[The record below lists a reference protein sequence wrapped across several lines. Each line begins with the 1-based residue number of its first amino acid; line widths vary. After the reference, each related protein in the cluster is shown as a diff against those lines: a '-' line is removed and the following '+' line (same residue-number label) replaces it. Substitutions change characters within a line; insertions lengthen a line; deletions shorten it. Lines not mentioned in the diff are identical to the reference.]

1 MKRRSRKRWSPIL
14 IDYIPSCL
22 FPPNRPNLGP
32 ESVKGALSGPLLGAL
47 MRTLQDKADIA
58 LRMVAEAP
66 MLVVD
71 TETSGLDWKR
81 NYAVGYVF
89 TVESESVYVPVR
101 HGGGGN
107 MPCKSG
113 HNHALSTAQVEDASL
128 LRNHHFEESIAAAF
142 KKRAGVVVGHNLK
155 FDAHFMAQRGIMLG
169 RNLSCTQNN
178 QTLIDEYTPSFS
190 LSSLSRRYGVQAK
203 KDDELYDYI
212 ARHFGLPKD
221 RNVMGHFWRLPG
233 IDATAVDYAE
243 GDGVSTWQLHVRQ
256 QAELDKQGVSKLV
269 RDVENELIWT
279 LVRIERRG
287 MAIDVD
293 YVQELKKSTEARIA
307 DAYAGLPANF
317 NVRSA
322 NDVSKWMTNNGHT
335 DWPTTDKG
343 NPSFTEKWLKQS
355 EAGQRV
361 IRIRKWTN
369 LLNSFV
375 EPLIGS
381 HTFKG
386 RVHPQIN
393 QNKADDFGTIS
404 GRLSCSSPNLQQVPK
419 HNKELAKEFRKA
431 FIADDG
437 FNFYEADYSQCEPR
451 LFAHYSAEPALI
463 DGYSKTP
470 FRDVHTVVAELF
482 NADRNT
488 VAKRMNMGMF
498 TGMYP
503 PTFAQH
509 MGVSLEEATRLW
521 NKWFEGFP
529 KIKDF
534 QDQARKVFLSR
545 GYVKTLLGRHCR
557 LDNKRFAYKAT
568 SKIIQG
574 GNADIMKYKMVEVD
588 KWLDSEGDR
597 TQLLMTIHDSFVW
610 QAPDNEDGVADSNKI
625 VSIMN
630 DVRSAPFSLRV
641 PFAVDCDHG
650 KTWSEASFG

>member
-1 MKRRSRKRWSPIL
+1 MKSL
-14 IDYIPSCL
+14 Y
-22 FPPNRPNLGP
+22 
-32 ESVKGALSGPLLGAL
+32 E
-47 MRTLQDKADIA
+47 KAEMA
-58 LRMVAEAP
+58 LRMVAKAP
-66 MLVVD
+66 VLVVD

-89 TVESESVYVPVR
+89 TVENESVYIPVR

-107 MPCKSG
+107 LPCSSG
-113 HNHALSTAQVEDASL
+113 HDHVMSTAQVEDASL
-128 LRNHHFEESIAAAF
+128 VRNHRFEEELVKAF
-142 KKRAGVVVGHNLK
+142 ALRTGQTVGHNLK

-178 QTLIDEYTPSFS
+178 QTLVDEYTASYS
-190 LSSLSRRYGVQAK
+190 LSSLSKLYKIQAK
-203 KDDELYDYI
+203 KDSELYEHI
-212 ARHFGLPKD
+212 ARHFGLPID
-221 RNVMGHFWRLPG
+221 RNVMGHYWRLPG
-233 IDATAVDYAE
+233 TDTVAVDYAE
-243 GDGVSTWQLHVRQ
+243 GDGISTWQLHIKQ
-256 QAELDKQGVSKLV
+256 QAELDRQGVSSLV
-269 RDVENELIWT
+269 REVENELIWT

-287 MAIDVD
+287 MKIDVD
-293 YVQELKKSTEARIA
+293 YVQELKHNTEARVA
-307 DAYAGLPANF
+307 EAYAGLPANF
-317 NVRSA
+317 NVRSPQ
-322 NDVSKWMTNNGHT
+322 DVARWMTDNGHT
-335 DWPTTDKG
+335 DWPVTEKG

-355 EAGQRV
+355 DAGARIIQ
-361 IRIRKWTN
+361 IRKWSN

-431 FIADDG
+431 FVADDG

-451 LFAHYSAEPALI
+451 LFAHYSSEPALV

-482 NADRNT
+482 SADRNT

-529 KIKDF
+529 KIRDF
-534 QDQARKVFLSR
+534 QNQARKVFLSR

-557 LDNKRFAYKAT
+557 MDNKRFAYKAT

-574 GNADIMKYKMVEVD
+574 GNADIMKFKMVEVD
-588 KWLDSEGDR
+588 KWLESTHDR

-610 QAPDNEDGVADSNKI
+610 QAKDDKIGANDSAHI
-625 VSIMN
+625 VDLMN
-630 DVRSAPFSLRV
+630 NVRSAPFNLRV

>member
-1 MKRRSRKRWSPIL
+1 MK
-14 IDYIPSCL
+14 
-22 FPPNRPNLGP
+22 
-32 ESVKGALSGPLLGAL
+32 
-47 MRTLQDKADIA
+47 TLYEKAEIA
-58 LRMVAEAP
+58 LRMVTEAP
-66 MLVVD
+66 VLVVD

-89 TVESESVYVPVR
+89 TVGTDSVYIPVR

-107 MPCKSG
+107 LPCPSG
-113 HNHALSTAQVEDASL
+113 HNHVVNTAQVEDASL
-128 LRNHHFEESIAAAF
+128 LRNHRFEEDLAKAFAA
-142 KKRAGVVVGHNLK
+142 RTGITVGHNLK
-155 FDAHFMAQRGIMLG
+155 FDAHFMAQRGIVLG

-178 QTLIDEYTPSFS
+178 QTLIDEYTASFS
-190 LSSLSRRYGVQAK
+190 LAALSRQYKIQAK
-203 KDDELYDYI
+203 KDTELYEHI
-212 ARHFGLPKD
+212 ARAFGLPMD
-221 RNVMGHFWRLPG
+221 RNVMGHYWRLPG
-233 IDATAVDYAE
+233 TDTMATEYAE
-243 GDGVSTWQLHVRQ
+243 GDGVSTWQLYMKQ
-256 QAELDKQGVSKLV
+256 QEELDRQGVSMLV
-269 RDVENELIWT
+269 RNVENELIWT

-287 MAIDVD
+287 MKIDVD
-293 YVQELKKSTEARIA
+293 YVLELRRNTEARVA
-307 DAYAGLPANF
+307 EAYAGLPPNF
-317 NVRSA
+317 NVRSPA
-322 NDVSKWMTNNGHT
+322 DVAKWMTDNGHT
-335 DWPTTDKG
+335 DWPVTEKG

-355 EAGQRV
+355 DAGKRIIQ
-361 IRIRKWTN
+361 IRKWSN

-375 EPLIGS
+375 EPLLGS

-431 FIADDG
+431 FVADDG

-451 LFAHYSAEPALI
+451 LFAHYSAEPALVE
-463 DGYSKTP
+463 GYSKTP

-529 KIKDF
+529 KIRDF

-557 LDNKRFAYKAT
+557 MDNKRFAYKAT

-588 KWLDSEGDR
+588 KWLESVHDR

-610 QAPDNEDGVADSNKI
+610 QAED
-625 VSIMN
+625 N
-630 DVRSAPFSLRV
+630 DVGANDSAHIVDLMNNVQSAPFNLRV